1 MTGMPETAA
10 RPELAELHLHLEG
23 SIEAETL
30 LELAPFESVEEIQ
43 EHYHHTDFQLFLKNY
58 VWVTNHLQSPAHYA
72 LITRRLLARLAAQNV
87 TYVEL
92 NLSAGV
98 ILWKQ
103 QDLAAIFDA
112 VHAEAQSP
120 PITVRWIFDAVR
132 QFGVEPAMR
141 VAEAAAER
149 SGQGVVAFGLGGDEQ
164 RGPARWFRDVCRFA
178 RESGLRLSLHA
189 GESAGPESVWEA
201 LEAGAARIG
210 HGIRA
215 IEDPVLIAHLHDHQ
229 VPLEICI
236 ASNVATGVVLRLE
249 DNPVRR
255 LFDAGVPI
263 TLNTDDPALFHTSL
277 AAEYETARHVFGFS
291 PEELDQVR
299 RNAFRFA
306 FDAQAT

>member
-1 MTGMPETAA
+1 MPETAA
-10 RPELAELHLHLEG
+10 RPEMAELHLHLEG

-30 LELAPFESVEEIQ
+30 RELAPFESLEEIQ
-43 EHYHHTDFQLFLKNY
+43 EHYRHADFQHFLKNY
-58 VWVTNHLQSPAHYA
+58 GWVTNHLQSPADYA
-72 LITRRLLARLAAQNV
+72 LITRRLLSYLDAQNV
-87 TYVEL
+87 TYAEL

-103 QDLAAIFDA
+103 QDLAEIFTA
-112 VHAEAQSP
+112 ANGEARSS

-132 QFGVEPAMR
+132 QFGVEHAMR

-149 SGQGVVAFGLGGDEQ
+149 SRQGVVAFGLGGDEQ
-164 RGPARWFRDVCRFA
+164 RGPARWFKDVCRFA
-178 RESGLRLSLHA
+178 RESGLHLSLHA

-201 LEAGAARIG
+201 LEAGTARIG

-215 IEDPVLIAHLHDHQ
+215 LEDPLLIAHLRDRR

-236 ASNVATGVVLRLE
+236 TSNLATGVVPRLE
-249 DNPVRR
+249 DHPVRR

-263 TLNTDDPALFHTSL
+263 TLNTDDPALFRTSL
-277 AAEYETARHVFGFS
+277 AAEYEIARRVFGFS
-291 PEELDQVR
+291 RKELDQVR

-306 FDAQAT
+306 FDAPAT